1 MPGPPRTVTGLRE
14 LPRGRVAVELDDAPW
29 RILPAGA
36 VARTGLA
43 TGRPVDRETAR
54 TLARELRNDRA
65 LERAARALRTR
76 DRSRGALDRRLALAG
91 VPAAARDAAL
101 ATLERAGLVDDAR
114 VARTRAET
122 LAGRGYG
129 DAAIRA
135 ALVREGVAADL
146 AAAAVAELEPEPER
160 ARSLV
165 AERGRADARTLRRLT
180 ARGFA
185 PETVADVAGFAEDP

>member
-1 MPGPPRTVTGLRE
+1 MPAPPRTVTGLRE
-14 LPRGRVAVELDDAPW
+14 LPRGRVAVELDDVPW

-36 VARTGLA
+36 VARTGLS
-43 TGRPVDRETAR
+43 TGRPLDRETAR

-65 LERAARALRTR
+65 LARAARALRTR

-146 AAAAVAELEPEPER
+146 AAGAVAELEREPER

-165 AERGRADARTLRRLT
+165 AERGADARTLRRLT

-185 PETVADVAGFAEDP
+185 PETVADIAGFADDP